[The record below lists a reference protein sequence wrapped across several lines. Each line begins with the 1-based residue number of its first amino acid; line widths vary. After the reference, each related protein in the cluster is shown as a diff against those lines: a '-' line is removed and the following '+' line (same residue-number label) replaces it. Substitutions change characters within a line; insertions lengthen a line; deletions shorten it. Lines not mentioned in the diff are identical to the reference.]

1 VIETNAIAGRTT
13 RTSASN
19 IKTVDVGSASLA
31 KSLEGPDNETCS
43 VRRRGFFVGHA
54 THDGIGADIAADATE
69 SGPARLARWRLIA
82 GPIPVVFFE
91 TGRYRS
97 TH

>member
-1 VIETNAIAGRTT
+1 VIETNAMAARTT

-31 KSLEGPDNETCS
+31 KSTEGPIHETCS
-43 VRRRGFFVGHA
+43 VHRRGFFVGHA
-54 THDGIGADIAADATE
+54 LQEGACAEIARTATE

-91 TGRYRS
+91 TGLYRS